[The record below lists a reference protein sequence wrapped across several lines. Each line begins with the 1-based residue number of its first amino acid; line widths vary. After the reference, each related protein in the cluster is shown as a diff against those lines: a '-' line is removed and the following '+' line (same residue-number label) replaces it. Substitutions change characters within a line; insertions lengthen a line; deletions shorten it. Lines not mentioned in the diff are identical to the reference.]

1 MLKNYFKIA
10 WRNLLKNKTYGLLN
24 VLGLSLSIGAA
35 ILIIT
40 MVKFH
45 LAFDTFHHNA
55 DRIYRIVTEQHRDK
69 ISYTSST
76 PPPLSSALR
85 RDYSYTENI
94 ARVVDADAA
103 LITIPQGKEVKKF
116 KEDHLYFAEPDY
128 LQIFNFPLVA
138 GSAMLGEP
146 NTAVITK
153 RTARKYFG
161 NTDPVNK
168 TFSYNNLANIRI
180 TGVLKD
186 IPAESDQQPELIL
199 SWPTVKLYDSFF
211 SSEDTWGG
219 ITSDLSTFIR
229 LRPGVSTAEVER
241 QLADYV
247 PRYRPKSKNVHHYL
261 LQPLSDVHYNA
272 RYGGSMERKNLLILS
287 LIAVFLLFTAC
298 VNFINLATAQA
309 VSRSKEVGIRKALGG
324 QRRSLFWQFIAET
337 AVITLTATLIAILIS
352 WLLLPTVNNYFH
364 TNISYIL
371 FSDPKMAGILA
382 LVVVLVTFLA
392 GAYPG
397 LILSGFKPVAAL
409 KGKVSPAQLG
419 GFNTRRSLITAQFT
433 ISLILI
439 IVMLVINRQMQY
451 TQQFNLGFNK
461 DAVVMVPMGSDQPD
475 ISRKT
480 LAHQLENI
488 TGVEHV
494 TMCFTPPSTSTAWNT
509 NIYFD
514 NREESE
520 LFRVNIK
527 AVDENYLPT
536 FGLRLTAGRN
546 LLRAD
551 SAREMLINETA
562 VRKLGL
568 ASPEEALN
576 KVISFDGGQY
586 KLTVVGIVSDFHNG
600 SLHREIE
607 PVGMAIMPD
616 HYQQYA
622 IKTNMTGLPTTL
634 AAIEKA
640 WTAMYPEKI
649 YEYHFLDDSI
659 AEFYETEQ
667 AMLRIVKIFSLISIF
682 IACLGLYGLV
692 SFMVVQKR
700 KEIGIRKVLGGS
712 IGGILWL
719 FGKEFARLILLA
731 FMVAGPLGWWLMNS
745 WLKDFRYHITLGPG
759 VFLVAI
765 AGTMII
771 AALTVGVQSA
781 RAAMMNPI
789 RSLKSE

>member
-40 MVKFH
+40 LVKFH
-45 LAFDTFHHNA
+45 LAFDTFHHTP

-69 ISYTSST
+69 IAYTSST
-76 PPPLSSALR
+76 PPPLGNAFR
-85 RDYSYTENI
+85 KDYSYAESV
-94 ARVVDADAA
+94 ARVVNADPA
-103 LITIPQGKEVKKF
+103 LITIQEGNEVKKF
-116 KEDHLYFAEPDY
+116 KEDDLYFAEPEY
-128 LQIFNFPLVA
+128 LQIFNFPLLA
-138 GSAMLGEP
+138 GSATLREP
-146 NTAVITK
+146 NTAVITEK
-153 RTARKYFG
+153 TARKYFG
-161 NTDPVNK
+161 NTNPINK

-186 IPAESDQQPELIL
+186 IPPASDQQPGVLL
-199 SWPTVKLYDSFF
+199 SWPTVKLYDDFF
-211 SSEDTWGG
+211 ANEDAWGG
-219 ITSDLSTFIR
+219 ITSDLSTFTR
-229 LRPGVSTAEVER
+229 LRPGVSPGEVEKE
-241 QLADYV
+241 LAGYV
-247 PRYRPKSKNVHHYL
+247 KRYRPNNKNVHHYK

-324 QRRSLFWQFIAET
+324 QRSSLFWQFIAET
-337 AVITLTATLIAILIS
+337 AVITFTSTLIAIVIS
-352 WLLLPTVNNYFH
+352 WLLLPAVNNYFN
-364 TNISYIL
+364 TNLTYIL
-371 FSDPKMAGILA
+371 FTEPQMGAMLA

-419 GFNTRRSLITAQFT
+419 GFNTRRSLITVQFT
-433 ISLILI
+433 ISLVLI
-439 IVMLVINRQMQY
+439 IVMLVITRQMQY
-451 TQQFNLGFNK
+451 TQQFDLGFNK
-461 DAVVMVPMGSDQPD
+461 DAVVMVPVGTDQPNL
-475 ISRKT
+475 SRKT

-488 TGVEHV
+488 SGVEHV
-494 TMCFTPPSTSTAWNT
+494 SLCYTAPSANASWNT

-514 NREESE
+514 HRDESE

-536 FGLRLTAGRN
+536 FGLKLAAGRN

-576 KVISFDGGQY
+576 KLISFDGGQY
-586 KLTVVGIVSDFHNG
+586 KLTVVGVVSDFHNG
-600 SLHREIE
+600 SLHNEIE
-607 PVGMAIMPD
+607 PIGMAILPD

-622 IKTNMTGLPTTL
+622 IKTSMAGLPTTL

-640 WTAMYPEKI
+640 WTDMYPEKI

-659 AEFYETEQ
+659 ADFYYTEQ
-667 AMLRIVKIFSLISIF
+667 AMLRIVKIFSVISIF

-712 IGGILWL
+712 VTGILWL

-731 FMVAGPLGWWLMNS
+731 FLIAGPLGWWLMNS

-759 VFLVAI
+759 VFLAAI

-771 AALTVGVQSA
+771 AALTVGMQSA

-789 RSLKSE
+789 KSLKSE